1 MELPPSSGLSED
13 AKDRIISEQA
23 AMISQLARRI
33 SELEKLVGKPK
44 KTSKNSSKP
53 PSSDGPGK
61 ANKPKR
67 AQKKRAPRIGKARAL
82 TENPIMSQRVV

>member
-44 KTSKNSSKP
+44 KTSKLLRPWRVSTLTTTFSSR
-53 PSSDGPGK
+53 
-61 ANKPKR
+61 N
-67 AQKKRAPRIGKARAL
+67 
-82 TENPIMSQRVV
+82 